1 MSPADADR
9 WDAKHSASQ
18 AQLIPLPPIAFS
30 DHEYW
35 LESLT
40 CKAPSRALDVA
51 CGCGECATWLAERGF
66 HVLGLDISTVA
77 LEAGAKLA
85 STIGVGDRLVL
96 QQVDLDAGM
105 HVEGPFEL
113 VICQRF
119 RDTSLYSVMQA
130 LVAPGGL
137 LAVTVLSE
145 VGWEGPP
152 SRFRACPGELQ
163 KCFFTEGF
171 HVVFC
176 SEEAGE
182 ATAVLRRAGGPA
194 PTPGARPAPLVYLF
208 GLPGA
213 GKNYCGEL
221 LAAKLGYVF
230 MDGDLW
236 LPEDLSAR
244 LRRGEGFT
252 ELQREKYVHIIAQR
266 IGEARDSEFAT
277 MGAQARPIVVGQATF
292 KRRHRDV
299 IRSAH
304 PHLVFLWIRTDDAT
318 RLERLG
324 AGQNRVDVQL
334 GRKMSL
340 DFEPPAACADE
351 AVLVVENSRW
361 TDFDGLFFQLRAAVQ
376 GPGCVTGIGSPAAR
390 M

>member
-221 LAAKLGYVF
+221 LAAMFLWMETSGFLRIYQPGFEEARASQNCNAKSTCISLHRGSVKPGIQSSQQWELRR
-230 MDGDLW
+230 DPLW
-236 LPEDLSAR
+236 LDRLPSSEGIEMSSAAP
-244 LRRGEGFT
+244 
-252 ELQREKYVHIIAQR
+252 IR
-266 IGEARDSEFAT
+266 I
-277 MGAQARPIVVGQATF
+277 
-292 KRRHRDV
+292 
-299 IRSAH
+299 
-304 PHLVFLWIRTDDAT
+304 
-318 RLERLG
+318 
-324 AGQNRVDVQL
+324 
-334 GRKMSL
+334 
-340 DFEPPAACADE
+340 
-351 AVLVVENSRW
+351 
-361 TDFDGLFFQLRAAVQ
+361 
-376 GPGCVTGIGSPAAR
+376 
-390 M
+390 